1 MELSPQRR
9 RYENSNYSD
18 FYLDNGFPEQLK
30 SDSSKPEFRLLC
42 EIPSCF
48 KDMNQVVEVR
58 LWFDVIPS
66 TVEFKDTLS
75 SVVPYKTIL
84 KSEYI
89 QFGRTNPYIWG
100 DLMDV
105 DIERGLTEEDD
116 Y

>member
-1 MELSPQRR
+1 M
-9 RYENSNYSD
+9 NYKGERISQTWD
-18 FYLDNGFPEQLK
+18 H
-30 SDSSKPEFRLLC
+30 
-42 EIPSCF
+42 
-48 KDMNQVVEVR
+48 EVGY
-58 LWFDVIPS
+58 WA
-66 TVEFKDTLS
+66 TEEFKDTLS

>member
-1 MELSPQRR
+1 MT
-9 RYENSNYSD
+9 Y
-18 FYLDNGFPEQLK
+18 FYLDNGFPEELR
-30 SDSSKPEFRLLC
+30 SDSSKPEFRRLC
-42 EIPSCF
+42 KIPSCF

-66 TVEFKDTLS
+66 TEEFKDTLS